1 MEEIKEIEI
10 CRRTTDKDHHKARK
24 WMLISLC
31 WMLFSF
37 LVNVIVSFIVG
48 GRFNYMFKVGGP
60 FWAGFGNM
68 ILGFVGFIVF
78 LILSFGS
85 GKSEVILTNKRLIL
99 AVSKK
104 RLFAGL
110 ICYEKSYLLNRIVSF
125 ESVYYEKRKM
135 VLLSLRNA
143 NEASASL
150 VLDKDFYDKFAQQF

>member
-1 MEEIKEIEI
+1 
-10 CRRTTDKDHHKARK
+10 
-24 WMLISLC
+24 
-31 WMLFSF
+31 
-37 LVNVIVSFIVG
+37 
-48 GRFNYMFKVGGP
+48 
-60 FWAGFGNM
+60 M